1 LLASDVLEY
10 HRVHRRLARSL
21 KKTDQANGQ
30 QSRRRL
36 SIAQRAQVHRNI
48 VRQQPVKVALEP
60 HPPFH
65 EPNPDVELPISLFPK
80 PDEVERIGALG

>member
-1 LLASDVLEY
+1 M
-10 HRVHRRLARSL
+10 
-21 KKTDQANGQ
+21 
-30 QSRRRL
+30 RL

-48 VRQQPVKVALEP
+48 VRQQPVGWRSNLTRQL
-60 HPPFH
+60 H